1 MAHFAKINQKREVTQ
16 VIVADESYIET
27 LPGTWIQTSYTG
39 EYRKNYAGIGYT
51 YDYMRDAFIAPKP
64 YPSWILDEETCTWQA
79 PVSEPSRENAY
90 SWNEENQVWDLIA
103 TLEEIISKN
112 N

>member
-64 YPSWILDEETCTWQA
+64 YPSWILNEDTCRWDAPIAYPTDGSIYIWDEETL
-79 PVSEPSRENAY
+79 
-90 SWNEENQVWDLIA
+90 SWVTPE
-103 TLEEIISKN
+103 
-112 N
+112 